1 MTGTKV
7 LILEDDDSIADA
19 LAFLVRNE
27 GYTPSVAWG
36 GQQALDKFDCN
47 GADIVLLDPV
57 LPDMS
62 GTEVC
67 RQLRRRWSENGAGA
81 HHRT

>member
-19 LAFLVRNE
+19 LALLVRNE

-36 GQQALDKFDCN
+36 GQQALEEFDCN

-62 GTEVC
+62 GTEVR
-67 RQLRRRWSENGAGA
+67 RQLRRRWSRNGAGA